1 MSTRSFVHRA
11 TFILASLLLV
21 GANFVSPAAANSLN
35 QAAAL
40 RWPAY
45 IDTDL
50 QFAEFFATSHTVM
63 TRFMPQYPKAYRGP
77 LLTVSPTGTYPLV
90 SYQLSLGD
98 FFNDGQTKSEK
109 LVLEVGGETKT
120 YLLPS
125 GLPAGVWQHVAV
137 VRSPRLVY
145 DGGLLKLHWFFS
157 VYLNGQKL
165 CVWPSFY
172 TCLELE
178 FATSPDTPAGTL
190 RVGRTNPL
198 RSGSDQFYG
207 LVDDVAVFKKALSAA
222 EIGAIYSAQP
232 PLLTGQE
239 PGLLAGYT
247 FDTTTPSGGPLP
259 PQLSRP
265 TQLKFGAVLTYVSDT
280 RDSNQDRDDLPLPL
294 LFAQPALH
302 LPFKPG
308 QAWKVIQGY
317 ASGGSHSGTS
327 AFSLDLVLGLP
338 QQAGQQTVGKYLP
351 NVSYYPYASD
361 PSCGEPVHAS
371 AAGEIV
377 QARDDGGAPEDTSD
391 PQGDSINN
399 DYDGWDLVRVDHD
412 PSLPDDVSSYMHLL
426 HGSVT
431 AEFGKVLA
439 AAPNFTVSPPVPVSD
454 GQQIGAVGTR
464 NGCHLHTGL
473 RNGSVT
479 RPAAYWSYEA
489 CDAQKGK
496 DCTQS
501 GNWDWVVF
509 GTPVEGQMVRNPS
522 AT

>member
-11 TFILASLLLV
+11 TFILASLLLI

-50 QFAEFFATSHTVM
+50 QFAEFFASSHTVM
-63 TRFMPQYPKAYRGP
+63 VRFMPQYPKAYRGP

-98 FFNDGQTKSEK
+98 FFNDGQTKQEK

-120 YLLPS
+120 YLPPS

-145 DGGLLKLHWFFS
+145 DGGLLKMHWLFS

-178 FATSPDTPAGTL
+178 FTASPATPAGNL
-190 RVGRTNPL
+190 RVGRTDSS
-198 RSGSDQFYG
+198 RAGSDQFYG
-207 LVDDVAVFKKALSAA
+207 LVDDVAVFNKALTAS
-222 EIGAIYSAQP
+222 EIGAIYSTP
-232 PLLTGQE
+232 RLTGQE

-247 FDTTTPSGGPLP
+247 FDTTTPSGGQLP
-259 PQLSRP
+259 AKLSRP
-265 TQLKFGAVLTYVSDT
+265 TQFKAGVDWVFVSEN
-280 RDSNQDRDDLPLPL
+280 RENNQDREHLPSPL
-294 LFAQPALH
+294 FLAQPALH

-308 QAWKVIQGY
+308 QAWKVTQGY
-317 ASGGSHSGTS
+317 ASGGSHSGAS

-338 QQAGQQTVGKYLP
+338 QQAGQQTSDKVLP
-351 NVSYYPYASD
+351 SASYYAYASD

-371 AAGEIV
+371 AAGQIV

-431 AEFGKVLA
+431 AQFGKVLA

-473 RNGSVT
+473 RNASVT
-479 RPAAYWSYEA
+479 RPAGYWSYEA

-501 GNWDWVVF
+501 GNWYWVTF
-509 GTPVEGQMVRNPS
+509 GSLVEGQMVRNPL